1 VADLYRQTGVRRAR
15 KVKTLLAVAAL
26 LIAVTA
32 AQPARADYAV
42 LRSGQRLHIT
52 GWQSLGD
59 TVRLDLTG
67 GSVTISAAELSGIEP
82 EEIFGASAERAP
94 EVPYAA
100 QIRIAAETYGVDPGL
115 VASII
120 SAESNFNPRAISSRS
135 ALGLMQLRP
144 ETATQMAVRNAF
156 DAKQNI
162 DGGTRYLKLLL
173 DRYGQNVPLAL
184 AAYNAG
190 PKRVDLYRGIPPF
203 TETRTYINRVM
214 TNLRSLPSFPELFP
228 GSTNQTPPNFIQVG
242 HSSQAVNSDINAGQP
257 TGGTAK

>member
-1 VADLYRQTGVRRAR
+1 M
-15 KVKTLLAVAAL
+15 LLAAAAL
-26 LIAVTA
+26 FIAATA
-32 AQPARADYAV
+32 PQPARADYAV

-52 GWQSLGD
+52 GWQSLGE
-59 TVRLDLTG
+59 TVRLDLSG
-67 GSVTISAAELSGIEP
+67 GSVTISAAELAGIEP
-82 EEIFGASAERAP
+82 EEIFGASAERAQD
-94 EVPYAA
+94 VPYAA

-120 SAESNFNPRAISSRS
+120 SAESNFNARAISRRS

-144 ETATQMAVRNAF
+144 ETAAQMAVRNAF

-173 DRYGQNVPLAL
+173 DRYGQNVALAL

-214 TNLRSLPSFPELFP
+214 TNLRSLPSFPELFL
-228 GSTNQTPPNFIQVG
+228 GSANQTPLNFPVKSGIQVG
-242 HSSQAVNSDINAGQP
+242 QP
-257 TGGTAK
+257 SRAAKPANQ

>member
-1 VADLYRQTGVRRAR
+1 MFLA
-15 KVKTLLAVAAL
+15 AVAL
-26 LIAVTA
+26 FIAATA
-32 AQPARADYAV
+32 PQPARADYAV

-67 GSVTISAAELSGIEP
+67 GSVTISAAELAGIEP
-82 EEIFGASAERAP
+82 EEIFGASAERAQD
-94 EVPYAA
+94 VPYAA
-100 QIRIAAETYGVDPGL
+100 QIRTAAETYGVDPGL

-120 SAESNFNPRAISSRS
+120 SAESNFNSRAISRRS

-144 ETATQMAVRNAF
+144 ETAAQMAVRNAF

-173 DRYGQNVPLAL
+173 DRYGQNVTLAL

-203 TETRTYINRVM
+203 TETRTYIDRVM
-214 TNLRSLPSFPELFP
+214 TNWRSLPSFPELFL
-228 GSTNQTPPNFIQVG
+228 GSTNQTPPNFPVKLASQVG
-242 HSSQAVNSDINAGQP
+242 QSNWPVKSGIQAGHPSR
-257 TGGTAK
+257 TAK